1 MTCPTT
7 GIALIFTGALVCAHA
22 QWLNYPTPGTPRT
35 RDGKPNLSAKAPG
48 ASNGKP
54 DLSGVWQTELSPP
67 GEIEGLFGD
76 VFKYAVPGDDPRTF
90 SKYFLN
96 ILADFKPDQAPIKPE
111 TAELARK
118 NAENARANPSAQCL
132 PQGIVRDD
140 LLSYNPFKIIQT
152 PGVIAILYE
161 VDNMFRQ
168 VYTDG
173 RKLPVDPQPAWVG
186 YSVGK
191 WDGDTLVV
199 DSAGF
204 NDRSWLDAFGHPH
217 SEALRIQER
226 FHRRDFGHMDLQLT
240 IDDPK
245 MYTRSFTIRVTEHG
259 VSAGPFPLA
268 PGGGHLVARALAD
281 NLPLELRKRQQNV
294 EREPPQ
300 GSGGM
305 ELLGDRD
312 EAH

>member
-1 MTCPTT
+1 MTCPRT
-7 GIALIFTGALVCAHA
+7 GIALVVTGALVCAHA

-35 RDGKPNLSAKAPG
+35 RYGKPNLSAKAPR

-76 VFKYAVPGDDPRTF
+76 VFKYAVVPGDDPRTF

-245 MYTRSFTIRVTEHG
+245 MYTRPFTIRVTEVLVPDSDILEYVCENETDRAH
-259 VSAGPFPLA
+259 L
-268 PGGGHLVARALAD
+268 PGR
-281 NLPLELRKRQQNV
+281 
-294 EREPPQ
+294 
-300 GSGGM
+300 
-305 ELLGDRD
+305 
-312 EAH
+312 